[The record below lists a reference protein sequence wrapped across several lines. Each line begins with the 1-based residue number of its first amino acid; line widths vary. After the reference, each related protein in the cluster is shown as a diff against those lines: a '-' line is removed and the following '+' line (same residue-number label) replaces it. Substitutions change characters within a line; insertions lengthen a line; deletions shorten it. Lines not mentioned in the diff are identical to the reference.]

1 MKYLTEAFIGIAIIA
16 LAIITLVIVVI
27 VDHVGIN
34 AVLMWLSRLSI
45 DKITIITAIAT
56 VVIAVIALWANI
68 REGNEIRKHNRLLVR
83 PSLVLRLTD
92 ELIDN
97 KHNVREVTIL
107 IINNG
112 IGRAFIKKVIKEI
125 DGKKFTDGDF
135 QKYREA
141 LAEIV
146 ENFNTTT
153 CNGIS
158 SATIMKPGEEV
169 VLISFEYT
177 SKEKKIATLKKI
189 KLFLEYQSAYEEKFK
204 SIFFKYD
211 SKTMGE

>member
-56 VVIAVIALWANI
+56 IVIAVIALWANI
-68 REGNEIRKHNRLLVR
+68 REGKETRKHNRLLVR
-83 PSLVLRLTD
+83 PSLFLRLRE
-92 ELIDN
+92 ELVEN
-97 KHNVREVTIL
+97 KHNVRESKIVIV
-107 IINNG
+107 NNG
-112 IGRAFIKKVIKEI
+112 IGVAFIKKIIREI
-125 DGKKFTDGDF
+125 DGKKFTAGDF
-135 QKYREA
+135 QKYRRA

-146 ENFNTTT
+146 ETPETIT

-158 SATIMKPGEEV
+158 SATIMKPGEEIE
-169 VLISFEYT
+169 LIGFQYT
-177 SKEKKIATLKKI
+177 SEEKKIATLKKI
-189 KLFLEYQSAYEEKFK
+189 KLFLEYQSVYEEKFK
-204 SIFFKYD
+204 PLFFIYD